1 MMGKSLIILMLLCNF
16 RVTRKNLC
24 VLRVSELVEDEGVDY
39 PEVAEVARKVANLL
53 HASQLTL
60 LLKRKKQS

>member
-53 HASQLTL
+53 HAS
-60 LLKRKKQS
+60 